1 MIDPGKPKYPIP
13 SEAAA
18 IISALTRSP
27 ATPHQKTNPGKPKGK
42 KMGPR
47 KLPRGSTPE

>member
-18 IISALTRSP
+18 IIASMILTPPKHLEEMKLGTLR
-27 ATPHQKTNPGKPKGK
+27 GKIGPENKPPSVGVPK
-42 KMGPR
+42 
-47 KLPRGSTPE
+47 